1 MTKLLSLFYQVS
13 VSFEDDE
20 RKPGE
25 KTNLILKASP
35 GSRVAFV
42 AVDKSVQL
50 LKAGNELTKEKV
62 CTGFQ
67 MCFAQFYHVAE
78 NNQIAVLMLIW
89 PYYTE
94 HFTPTPCIT
103 MMTKANKLY
112 CGCRTRSHIPNLQCS
127 VILLPSM

>member
-1 MTKLLSLFYQVS
+1 MCSRMIGAQREQRKITCIGEMTKLLSLFYQVS

-62 CTGFQ
+62 CTSFQ
-67 MCFAQFYHVAE
+67 MCFIQFCHAEE
-78 NNQIAVLMLIW
+78 NNQIAVLTLIW
-89 PYYTE
+89 P
-94 HFTPTPCIT
+94 CNVN
-103 MMTKANKLY
+103 MA
-112 CGCRTRSHIPNLQCS
+112 
-127 VILLPSM
+127 V